1 MVILAGTQDAADGTL
16 EAQTH
21 MDSSSCLDERPSQS
35 RCFRPVRFLLACQCL
50 SRECNLCSLS
60 E

>member
-16 EAQTH
+16 AAQTH
-21 MDSSSCLDERPSQS
+21 MDLSSCLGERPCQP
-35 RCFRPVRFLLACQCL
+35 RCFRPVRFSLACQCL
-50 SRECNLCSLS
+50 NRECNLCSLS